1 LGDHKYPENSFAEV
15 NGVNLHYL
23 EWSGT
28 GVYLLLLAGFS
39 NSAYIFKSFATWF
52 TDHFRVV
59 ALTRRGH
66 GQSEITE
73 VGYDLDTRV
82 EDIRGF
88 LDHLR
93 AESVVLVGHSMG
105 GDELTSFVRRYPD
118 RVRSLVYM
126 DAALER
132 SVKVQSEDPLRDLH
146 SNKEPEDTWDSV
158 EDFLEYCRRDY
169 PFVTK
174 RWDVW
179 RDELLQ
185 QVDIEPDGKVR
196 DRLTPELVKKFRDV
210 MQDFKPDY
218 STIRCPLISFYAMQ
232 DSHPRLPKDA
242 SRELVETANA
252 YWQNTVNGWI
262 RENADRLQRTVK
274 HSVVVEIQDAGHYL
288 FLDKEK
294 EVAEQTKRFLSQ
306 V

>member
-73 VGYDLDTRV
+73 GGYDLDTRV

-146 SNKEPEDTWDSV
+146 SNKEPEDTC
-158 EDFLEYCRRDY
+158 EY
-169 PFVTK
+169 PTMTK